1 MKLKKSIFKSRLSG
15 SPLELKWHMFKR
27 FRTAQ
32 VNSLLQ
38 YGVIKHDDLSPPPI
52 NCSTDE
58 IIFVMNDPISING
71 AEYAVGQRVIFSN
84 LYINGIIEVIKGNHN
99 G

>member
-1 MKLKKSIFKSRLSG
+1 MKLKKRIFESRLNG
-15 SPLELKWHMFKR
+15 RPLELKWHMFKK

-32 VNSLLQ
+32 VNLLLQ
-38 YGVIKHDDLSPPPI
+38 YGVIKHDDLSSSPL

-58 IIFVMNDPISING
+58 LIFVMNDLISING
-71 AEYAVGQRVIFSN
+71 LEYAIGQRVIFSN